1 MDNLRV
7 LICDDS
13 IAVQE
18 SLSSYLE
25 AEGIESIKYQLEER
39 ARILKKGIFYAFDLE
54 KGGKNEHLFF
64 EHQED
69 WNRVNLLEE
78 FKSKRNNKFY

>member
-1 MDNLRV
+1 MFLQKTNRFAQNL
-7 LICDDS
+7 LLECF
-13 IAVQE
+13 
-18 SLSSYLE
+18 E

-39 ARILKKGIFYAFDLE
+39 TRILEKGIFYAFDLE